1 MDKFEQLKQ
10 QLRDLGFEEQKLN
23 ELLDLA
29 VEETIDYALNE
40 LKADEHSG
48 ILEELSNEMSMDIT
62 TPEAAITNIDLIF
75 SKLYKENAESK
86 KYELLNTYL
95 EETIELA
102 KNAKDLMQRYAAGD
116 PTAIATVQANV
127 NDPEAQA
134 IQAQVDSK

>member
-10 QLRDLGFEEQKLN
+10 QLRDLGFEEGKLN
-23 ELLDLA
+23 QLLDLA

-40 LKADEHSG
+40 LKADENAA
-48 ILEELSNEMSMDIT
+48 ILDELSNEMSMDVN
-62 TPEAAITNIDLIF
+62 TPEAAKANIDLIF

-86 KYELLNTYL
+86 KFELLNAYL

-134 IQAQVDSK
+134 IQAQIDSK